1 MNFQYLGVKIIS
13 SSKEKRS
20 KTANAQYF
28 IFIII
33 LMQSTGQVDKV
44 KSGHMH
50 VHYTTSAAPEN
61 FVSIHFL
68 EWRCLMLFMPMSS
81 TYHGI

>member
-33 LMQSTGQVDKV
+33 LMQSTVQVD
-44 KSGHMH
+44 S
-50 VHYTTSAAPEN
+50 
-61 FVSIHFL
+61 
-68 EWRCLMLFMPMSS
+68 
-81 TYHGI
+81 

>member
-20 KTANAQYF
+20 KTANAQYL
-28 IFIII
+28 IFII
-33 LMQSTGQVDKV
+33 LYLCSQLAKLTV

-50 VHYTTSAAPEN
+50 VDYTTSAAPEN
-61 FVSIHFL
+61 FVSIHFS
-68 EWRCLMLFMPMSS
+68 EWTCLMFFMPMPSAF
-81 TYHGI
+81 HGI